1 MRVFTV
7 NQSEHADPGQAGKEF
22 YFESL
27 VVLSIRYYHRRRP
40 AAVNIRR
47 AGSLPHCEG
56 QRRADARLRLLRA

>member
-40 AAVNIRR
+40 AAVNIRKSR
-47 AGSLPHCEG
+47 QLASL
-56 QRRADARLRLLRA
+56 